1 VNQQHG
7 RVSVVRRPVSVLALL
22 VIVAAVASASTGAAS
37 GRLPGATAFT
47 SCAAAGPYWPTMTLA
62 VKGST
67 AWVACKERALVLKV
81 DTRSGKA
88 VRTVRLGSPVIAV
101 TTGFG
106 SVWALEGVGT
116 LVRIA
121 PGSGRVL
128 RRIELGTG
136 AAYNV
141 WTGAGSVWVV
151 DDSAGLVLR
160 VAPAGGRVTARIKVG
175 DGPADLVFRG
185 TTAWIV
191 NHRDRGLVRLDT
203 RTNRQTRVTTLP
215 GDAPERMAY
224 LAGSLWVTG
233 RGTDLLQVD
242 PESGTVGQQVD
253 IGASGIDV
261 VAAGGALWVPSRSA
275 AVDPTGFPTMEA
287 LRRVTPDGTMTTVA
301 RARGRVDVH
310 GLASAGP
317 WVWLADNTG
326 GLLYRVPLRQR

>member
-1 VNQQHG
+1 VHAT
-7 RVSVVRRPVSVLALL
+7 RARAASTLALL
-22 VIVAAVASASTGAAS
+22 LILAAVASSSTGAAS
-37 GRLPGATAFT
+37 GRLPGATAFKT
-47 SCAAAGPYWPTMTLA
+47 CAAAGPYWPTMTLA
-62 VKGST
+62 VNGTT
-67 AWVACKERALVLKV
+67 AWIACKERSLVLKV
-81 DTRSGKA
+81 DTRTGRV

-101 TTGFG
+101 TTGLG

-121 PGSGRVL
+121 PGSGRV
-128 RRIELGTG
+128 RKRIELGSG

-141 WTGAGSVWVV
+141 WIGAGSVWVV
-151 DDSAGLVLR
+151 DDSAGVVLR
-160 VAPAGGRVTARIKVG
+160 IAPGPGRVTARIQVG

-185 TTAWIV
+185 TTAWVV

-203 RTNRQTRVTTLP
+203 RTNRPTRVATLP
-215 GDAPERMAY
+215 GDAPERIAY

-233 RGTDLLQVD
+233 RGTDLLKVD
-242 PESGTVGQQVD
+242 PESGAVGQQVD

-287 LRRVTPDGTMTTVA
+287 LRRVTPDGSMTTVA
-301 RARGRVDVH
+301 RARGRLDVH

-317 WVWLADNTG
+317 SLWLADNTG
-326 GLLYRVPLRQR
+326 GFLYRVPLRQR

>member
-1 VNQQHG
+1 VHATRG
-7 RVSVVRRPVSVLALL
+7 RAAFTLALL
-22 VIVAAVASASTGAAS
+22 LVLGVVASSSTGAAS
-37 GRLPGATAFT
+37 GRLPGATAFKT
-47 SCAAAGPYWPTMTLA
+47 CAAAGPYWPTMTLA
-62 VKGST
+62 VNGTT
-67 AWVACKERALVLKV
+67 AWVACKERSLVLKV
-81 DTRSGKA
+81 DTRTGRV

-101 TTGFG
+101 TTGLG
-106 SVWALEGVGT
+106 SVWALEGLGT

-121 PGSGRVL
+121 PGTGRVL
-128 RRIELGTG
+128 KRIELGSG

-141 WTGAGSVWVV
+141 WIGAGSVWVV

-160 VAPAGGRVTARIKVG
+160 IAPAPGRVIARIQVG

-185 TTAWIV
+185 TTAWVV

-203 RTNRQTRVTTLP
+203 RTNRPTRVATLP

-233 RGTDLLQVD
+233 RGTDLLKVD
-242 PESGTVGQQVD
+242 PESGAVGEHVD

-287 LRRVTPDGTMTTVA
+287 LRRVTPDGAMTTVA
-301 RARGRVDVH
+301 RARGRLDVH

-317 WVWLADNTG
+317 SLWLADNTG
-326 GLLYRVPLRQR
+326 GFLYRVPLRQR